1 MVFASFLG
9 VLNLDPDPVM
19 MGNPPLLVISL
30 FALPFGIFI
39 SVYVILRVRESG
51 NVGS

>member
-1 MVFASFLG
+1 
-9 VLNLDPDPVM
+9 M

-39 SVYVILRVRESG
+39 GVYLILRMRAILRAQQALHGRER
-51 NVGS
+51 

>member
-1 MVFASFLG
+1 LWSLSPA
-9 VLNLDPDPVM
+9 PVM

-39 SVYVILRVRESG
+39 GVCLILRMRTILRAQQALHGRER
-51 NVGS
+51 

>member
-1 MVFASFLG
+1 
-9 VLNLDPDPVM
+9 

-39 SVYVILRVRESG
+39 GVYLIFRMRALMRSQ
-51 NVGS
+51 